1 MYLPPP
7 GTVSGGGGCAPKR
20 GLRVRG
26 EDGGG
31 GCSFAPARL
40 ATLSPSTA
48 RLDCMLVNGGGGP
61 LPSLWSLPPPP
72 PPRPVVSLQA
82 DLFPV

>member
-7 GTVSGGGGCAPKR
+7 GTVSGGGDCAPKR

-31 GCSFAPARL
+31 GGLQFCS
-40 ATLSPSTA
+40 SPVGHPVSQHSQA
-48 RLDCMLVNGGGGP
+48 GLHAGEWGGGSSP
-61 LPSLWSLPPPP
+61 ISLEPSSSSSSSPCG
-72 PPRPVVSLQA
+72 
-82 DLFPV
+82 